1 MWGVRLL
8 LNGITGEQ
16 EGYVDM
22 VNSLVLFAPFLA
34 TVAVVGIV
42 LWAIYWLLIGRD
54 PNLSN
59 ERKFPRQLLIF
70 GLVLSGLLVSVF
82 VLPVNESSRNQLL
95 GLIGIVIS
103 GVLAFSSTTIISN
116 LMAGLL
122 LSITKPFRVGDFI
135 RIGDHFGRV
144 SKRGLFD
151 TEIQTEKRELIALPN
166 TYCINN
172 PVARVLDSGT
182 IISTKLSLGYEFNH
196 DRVELLLLEAAQ
208 TCGLQDP
215 FVHILELGDYAV
227 TYRVSGFLEEAG
239 HLISMG
245 SKLNGCVLDTLHD
258 HGMEIVSPSFMNQR
272 KLAADKRFIP
282 APTVMVTDEEQKISA
297 EDIAFDKAEQ
307 AEELENEKEQLLGE
321 IEELKKS
328 LKDVTVEDQKKIRQ
342 DAIDRKR
349 QRLKMIEEAVNQ
361 PEERSGKTGSRG
373 SSVGGPVTCQPA
385 GRR

>member
-1 MWGVRLL
+1 M
-8 LNGITGEQ
+8 
-16 EGYVDM
+16 M
-22 VNSLVLFAPFLA
+22 NSLVSLAPFLG
-34 TVAVVGIV
+34 TVITVGIV
-42 LWAIYWLLIGRD
+42 LWVVYRLLLGRNQ
-54 PNLSN
+54 NLNN
-59 ERKFPRQLLIF
+59 ERKFPRQLLML
-70 GLVLSGLLVSVF
+70 GLVFSGLLIAVF

-95 GLIGIVIS
+95 GLIGILIS

-135 RIGDHFGRV
+135 RIDNHFGRV
-144 SKRGLFD
+144 SRRGLFD

-182 IISTKLSLGYEFNH
+182 IISTRLSLGYDLNH
-196 DRVELLLLEAAQ
+196 NRVELLLLKAAQ
-208 TCGLQDP
+208 TCGLRDP

-239 HLISMG
+239 HLISAA
-245 SKLNGCVLDTLHD
+245 SKLNGCVLDTLHN

-272 KLAADKRFIP
+272 KLAAGERFI
-282 APTVMVTDEEQKISA
+282 AVPTVTVSGEGRKISA

-307 AEELENEKEQLLGE
+307 AEELENEKEKLLRE
-321 IEELKKS
+321 IEDLKKS
-328 LKDVTVEDQKKIRQ
+328 LKDVTVEDQRKIRQ

-349 QRLKMIEEAVNQ
+349 QRLKIIDEAVNQ
-361 PEERSGKTGSRG
+361 PEERSGKAGSG
-373 SSVGGPVTCQPA
+373 SSSVGGPA
-385 GRR
+385 I